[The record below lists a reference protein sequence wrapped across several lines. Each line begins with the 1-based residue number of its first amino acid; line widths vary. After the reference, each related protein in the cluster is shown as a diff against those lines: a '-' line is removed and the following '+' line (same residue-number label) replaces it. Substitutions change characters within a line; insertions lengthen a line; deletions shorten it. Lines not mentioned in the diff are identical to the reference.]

1 MLICYSCI
9 GRVVSLRGDAV
20 PCTVTVRARGLQ
32 SSQCDNNTEES
43 THAEPNG
50 HFRVR
55 GLKVNLT

>member
-20 PCTVTVRARGLQ
+20 PCTVTVRARGQQ
-32 SSQCDNNTEES
+32 SSQCDNTEES
-43 THAEPNG
+43 TQAEPNG